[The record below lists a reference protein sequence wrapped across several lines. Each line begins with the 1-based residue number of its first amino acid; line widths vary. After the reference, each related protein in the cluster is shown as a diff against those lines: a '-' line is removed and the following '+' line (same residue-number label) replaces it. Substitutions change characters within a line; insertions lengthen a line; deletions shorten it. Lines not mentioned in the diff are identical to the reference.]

1 MQKSKYSYA
10 LIFIAAVLWGCISIF
25 LGLLTDSGFT
35 SIQAV
40 FLRISVAAVVFSV
53 YLLITDRSAFKI
65 RLRDLPLFLGTGLV
79 SLLFFNICYFSAIE
93 KSSVAIAAVLL
104 YTSPVFVMIM
114 SAIFFKERITYRK
127 LAALIVTFFGCVLV
141 TGALGGGERITF
153 AAFAF
158 GIGSGFGYAL
168 YSIFGKIAL
177 RRYSSETVT
186 LYTFIV
192 AAIGSAF
199 VADIGSIQLS
209 AFTGKAALGA
219 VSIGIL
225 CCVLPYIMYTKGL
238 STVDAGKAAIT
249 ATVEPVVAAIVGV
262 FVFREEVT
270 ISKAAG
276 IILVWRP

>member
-1 MQKSKYSYA
+1 M
-10 LIFIAAVLWGCISIF
+10 
-25 LGLLTDSGFT
+25 
-35 SIQAV
+35 
-40 FLRISVAAVVFSV
+40 
-53 YLLITDRSAFKI
+53 
-65 RLRDLPLFLGTGLV
+65 
-79 SLLFFNICYFSAIE
+79 
-93 KSSVAIAAVLL
+93 
-104 YTSPVFVMIM
+104 
-114 SAIFFKERITYRK
+114 
-127 LAALIVTFFGCVLV
+127 
-141 TGALGGGERITF
+141 
-153 AAFAF
+153 
-158 GIGSGFGYAL
+158 
-168 YSIFGKIAL
+168 
-177 RRYSSETVT
+177 T

-238 STVDAGKAAIT
+238 SAVDAGKAAIT

-276 IILVWRP
+276 IILVLAAIVLLNSGSKNSLQSQEK